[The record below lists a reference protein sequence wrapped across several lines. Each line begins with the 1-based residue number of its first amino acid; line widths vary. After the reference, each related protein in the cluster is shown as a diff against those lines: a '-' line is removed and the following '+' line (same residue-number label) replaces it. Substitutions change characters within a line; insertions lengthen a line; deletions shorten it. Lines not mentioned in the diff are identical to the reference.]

1 MQFGDKMD
9 TSKKD
14 FVLKIALSNTQS
26 AAFQRGYV
34 YSSNVSALDKSK
46 FSKYFRSRLKSLES
60 AYFNQPNEIE
70 HIEII
75 ESFREDISKEYGHLL
90 LDNKLR
96 FGTAQKAVN
105 LYVKFLW
112 TLGYIEEQP
121 PHCPIDGI
129 VLKSVGLKD
138 KWTELDC
145 RQRYKQIIELV
156 RQEASEKELTIAEWE
171 IMLWNTEA

>member
-1 MQFGDKMD
+1 MD
-9 TSKKD
+9 INKKD

-34 YSSNVSALDKSK
+34 YSSNVSDSDKSK
-46 FSKYFRSRLKSLES
+46 FSKYFRSRLRSLES
-60 AYFNQPNEIE
+60 TYSSQPNEME

-75 ESFREDISKEYGHLL
+75 ESFREDISNKYAHLL
-90 LDNKLR
+90 QGNKLR

-129 VLKSVGLKD
+129 VLKSLGLKD

-145 RQRYKQIIELV
+145 RQRYKQIIESV
-156 RQEASEKELTIAEWE
+156 RQEASKNKMTIAEWE
-171 IMLWNTEA
+171 IMLWNDVA